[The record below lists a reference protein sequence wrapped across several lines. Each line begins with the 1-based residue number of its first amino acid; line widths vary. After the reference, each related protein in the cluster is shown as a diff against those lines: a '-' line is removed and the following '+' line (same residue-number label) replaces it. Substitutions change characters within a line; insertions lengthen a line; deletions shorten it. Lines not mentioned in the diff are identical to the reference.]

1 LNRETDFYKSVNCS
15 PLIRASLWTSEAGV
29 RKRSFRGAPPLAG
42 RTPRKDD
49 MVTLTINDKK
59 ITVEEGTTILKAA
72 EKLGIEIP
80 TFCFH
85 DKLESVGACRMC
97 LVEVEE
103 MPKLQIAC
111 ATTVSEGMVVK
122 TNTPQVATARKGV
135 LEFLLINHPLD
146 CPACDKGGECELQN
160 HVFKYGSDKSRFVE
174 EKRRFIVDP
183 KFRYDDLPIGPQ
195 IMRNMNRCIL
205 CRKCV
210 RFMREIAGE
219 TDLGTFKRGSKTEI
233 NVLPDI
239 PVSNLYSGNVVEIC
253 PVGALTAKSFR
264 YKIRVWQTETAPS
277 ICPHCGDGCN
287 VTLWSKDDKIYRI
300 TSRRNDYVDE
310 GFLCDK
316 GRFGFEFVNHPDRL
330 KHPLIR
336 RNGKL
341 FSVSWDEAIKF
352 VVSQF
357 KKIKEGWGADYL
369 AGVGSSKLT
378 NEENYI
384 FQKFFRV
391 VGTNNIDHR
400 VNSKHLLPSPDLKSK
415 NQVYGMTNSIS
426 QIEKAKLIFVL
437 GCDLEKGHPILNL
450 RVMKANKMG
459 RELLLA
465 NPVSTRLKRFA
476 HDEFIY
482 KKGTEVS
489 LLNGLIK
496 EIIEERIFD
505 INKVKLS
512 EEKMKELRNKVWAFD
527 SQKVFQITG
536 IAPEKIK
543 NLAQAL
549 SKSESIMILCGK
561 EIIYHSQNSEVIDS
575 LYELLTLAGHQNKE
589 NCGINLLWEDCN
601 SQGALDCGVLPDRLP
616 GYVNISDESLRRK
629 VEQIWNT
636 QIPEKAGLN
645 LNLMLDAIQRGKIKT
660 MYIAG
665 ADPLS
670 EYPDRDYVY
679 SALKKLDFLVVQDI
693 FLTETAKLAQV
704 VLPGASFAEKDGTFT
719 NVERRVQKLK
729 KAFDP
734 LGDSKA
740 DWEIICML
748 AQVMAYRFDY
758 TSPKQIFDE
767 LVKVSPI
774 HAKMS
779 SEDLDES
786 GKQWEIDE
794 RVSC

>member
-1 LNRETDFYKSVNCS
+1 
-15 PLIRASLWTSEAGV
+15 
-29 RKRSFRGAPPLAG
+29 
-42 RTPRKDD
+42 
-49 MVTLTINDKK
+49 MVTLTIDDKK

-85 DKLESVGACRMC
+85 DKLEFVGACRMC
-97 LVEVEE
+97 LVEVEK

-146 CPACDKGGECELQN
+146 CPVCDKGGECELQN

-174 EKRRFIVDP
+174 EKRRFKVDP
-183 KFRYDDLPIGPQ
+183 KSRHDDLPIGPQ
-195 IMRNMNRCIL
+195 IIRNMNRCIL

-219 TDLGTFKRGSKTEI
+219 TDLGTFKRGSKAEI

-239 PVSNLYSGNVVEIC
+239 PVSNPYSGNVVEIC
-253 PVGALTAKSFR
+253 PVGALTSKSFR
-264 YKIRVWQTETAPS
+264 YKIRVWQTEATPS

-287 VTLWSKDDKIYRI
+287 IKLWSKDDKIYRI

-341 FSVSWDEAIKF
+341 SSVSWDEAIKF

-357 KKIKEGWGADYL
+357 KKLKEGWGADYL

-384 FQKFFRV
+384 LQKFFRV
-391 VGTNNIDHR
+391 MGTNNIDHR
-400 VNSKHLLPSPDLKSK
+400 TNSKYLLPSPDLKSK

-426 QIEKAKLIFVL
+426 QLEKAKLIFVL
-437 GCDLEKGHPILNL
+437 GCDLEKEHPILNL

-459 RELLLA
+459 SELLLA

-489 LLNGLIK
+489 LLNGLARR
-496 EIIEERIFD
+496 IIEEKLFD
-505 INKVKLS
+505 VNKVKLS
-512 EEKMKELRNKVWAFD
+512 GNEMEELRNKVWTFD
-527 SQKVFQITG
+527 SRKVSQITG

-543 NLAQAL
+543 NLVQAL
-549 SKSESIMILCGK
+549 GKSESIMILYGK
-561 EIIYHSQNSEVIDS
+561 EIISHPENTEVINS
-575 LYELLTLAGHQNKE
+575 LHDLLTLTGHQNKE
-589 NCGINLLWEDCN
+589 NCGINLLWENCN

-616 GYVNISDESLRRK
+616 GYVDVSDETSRGK
-629 VEQIWNT
+629 IGQIWNVR
-636 QIPEKAGLN
+636 IPDKPGLN
-645 LNLMLDAIQRGKIKT
+645 FNLMLDAIQQGKIKSL
-660 MYIAG
+660 YIVG
-665 ADPLS
+665 SDPLR

-693 FLTETAKLAQV
+693 FLTETAKLSHV

-719 NVERRVQKLK
+719 NIERRIQKLK

-740 DWEIICML
+740 DWEIICKLVQAMGYEFGY
-748 AQVMAYRFDY
+748 A
-758 TSPKQIFDE
+758 SPKQIFEE
-767 LVKVSPI
+767 LVKISPI
-774 HAKMS
+774 HAKMDW
-779 SEDLDES
+779 EGLGES
-786 GKQWEIDE
+786 GKQREIVE
-794 RVSC
+794 EK